1 MNITGDWLTS
11 DSTQAVFAA
20 LQAEGHS
27 AFAVGGCVRNALM
40 GVPVTDVDIATD
52 ATPQTV
58 EALAK
63 AANLKSV
70 PTGIDHGTITI
81 VSDGTGY
88 EVTTYRADTETD
100 GRHAI
105 VRFSTDMAEDAARRD
120 FTMNAL
126 YADADGMVIDP
137 LNGLPDLDA
146 RRVRFIGDAHARIT
160 EDYLRILR
168 FFRFAAWYGDPGH
181 GFDADAL
188 AAIAQTLDGLGGLSQ
203 ERIGAEVV
211 KLLSAPDPAPAV
223 GSMAQTGVLQAVL
236 PGSTPRAVAPLIHLE
251 ELAELGPDPLRRLA
265 SLGVFDGTDLRLS
278 KKDQRR
284 LAQYQSLISTNEPPL
299 ELGYRHGKEIAQDVL
314 LLRAVLLESPFD
326 LDGIQIAETGADARC
341 PVKAGDLM
349 PAYSGVALGNKLR
362 EVEDRWISS
371 GFTLS
376 KADLLD

>member
-11 DSTQAVFAA
+11 DGTQAVFAA

-236 PGSTPRAVAPLIHLE
+236 PGSTPRALAPLIHLE
-251 ELAELGPDPLRRLA
+251 ELAELGPEPLRRLA

-284 LAQYQSLISTNEPPL
+284 LAQYQSLISTNEPPS

-341 PVKAGDLM
+341 PIKAGDLM
-349 PAYSGVALGNKLR
+349 PTYSGVALGNKLR

>member
-314 LLRAVLLESPFD
+314 LLRAALLESPFD